1 MFECSDLETRFGV
14 CAYVD
19 ISLLAD
25 SMSPPQANN
34 FGMQHSEDGL
44 NSKAIKHLYSRLNLS
59 VIDLV

>member
-44 NSKAIKHLYSRLNLS
+44 NSKVIKHLHSPLNLS
-59 VIDLV
+59 IKDVV